1 MATSPTLTT
10 LQAQIEE
17 LTAFVKVLAAQV
29 AGYDAATGTYN
40 AENSALVTALPNA
53 YEIGESV
60 WGFHIGDINPS
71 EGMAGYDLTH
81 VAEDVWGY
89 DLTGVTAET
98 ATVAANTL
106 EAVATSVD
114 ADDLSAAIENL
125 KTTVNDTTADI
136 DSAVAAIQTDVTKIA
151 GYTDELETL
160 VGNLPTKENY
170 AAGVWN
176 YLAANATTE
185 GSLGAFVQTL
195 ATSAEV
201 TALDGVVD
209 AGVTSIT
216 TAVGDVNTAVGSVPA
231 NVWSYETRENTNVAA
246 IAAAAAESVWGGD
259 ISVRTVKA
267 TEVEAEVEVSYA
279 DIASAVWGAATRTIT
294 DNTLDGVRTLALT

>member
-29 AGYDAATGTYN
+29 AGYDASTNTYTV
-40 AENSALVTALPNA
+40 ANSALVAALPDMD
-53 YEIGESV
+53 
-60 WGFHIGDINPS
+60 DITAAIPT
-71 EGMAGYDLTH
+71 AAA
-81 VAEDVWGY
+81 VAAEVWGY
-89 DLTGVTAET
+89 DLTGVTSET

-114 ADDLSAAIENL
+114 ADDLSTAIENL

-176 YLAANATTE
+176 YLAASATTE
-185 GSLGAFVQTL
+185 GSFGAFIQTL

-216 TAVGDVNTAVGSVPA
+216 TAVGDVNTAVGAVPA
-231 NVWSYETRENTNVAA
+231 NVWTYTTRENTNVDA
-246 IAAAAAESVWGGD
+246 IAAAAADAVWGGD
-259 ISVRTVKA
+259 ISARTVKA